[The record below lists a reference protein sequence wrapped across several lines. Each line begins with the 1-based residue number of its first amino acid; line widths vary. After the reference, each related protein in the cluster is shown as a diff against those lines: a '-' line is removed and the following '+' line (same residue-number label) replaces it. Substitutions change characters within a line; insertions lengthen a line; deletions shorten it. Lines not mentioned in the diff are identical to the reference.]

1 MFRCS
6 CLCVN
11 GYFFAFSL
19 TNSFCTFLNLMA
31 DPHISS
37 CSFSVVSFCIHIN
50 SSVHPHL
57 FNSSYTATAQKPLP
71 PIRHICG
78 LGASVGCERVERTF
92 NTPRL
97 KSQICLIRGNGF
109 VCSSLNELN
118 SNPLTFCSILF
129 IVRILIRLTEVS
141 GMNHMKYKT
150 LIADRLGNSCLD
162 AGFFIS
168 DKIIFYPISLI
179 RSNFKS
185 LLSHVLKKMFFQTC
199 SKERKIKL

>member
-1 MFRCS
+1 MQ
-6 CLCVN
+6 
-11 GYFFAFSL
+11 A
-19 TNSFCTFLNLMA
+19 
-31 DPHISS
+31 H
-37 CSFSVVSFCIHIN
+37 
-50 SSVHPHL
+50 
-57 FNSSYTATAQKPLP
+57 K
-71 PIRHICG
+71 
-78 LGASVGCERVERTF
+78 RTF

-185 LLSHVLKKMFFQTC
+185 LLSHVLKKMFFQTY

>member
-1 MFRCS
+1 M
-6 CLCVN
+6 
-11 GYFFAFSL
+11 
-19 TNSFCTFLNLMA
+19 
-31 DPHISS
+31 
-37 CSFSVVSFCIHIN
+37 
-50 SSVHPHL
+50 
-57 FNSSYTATAQKPLP
+57 
-71 PIRHICG
+71 
-78 LGASVGCERVERTF
+78 ERTF
-92 NTPRL
+92 NAPRL
-97 KSQICLIRGNGF
+97 KSQICLIGGNGF

-199 SKERKIKL
+199 SKERKIHLYDLIIFYQRSKTLYFKGSTSIFVYMFKKKNT

>member
-1 MFRCS
+1 MKNHS
-6 CLCVN
+6 CNLHAPICGIFCLHSVDVAR
-11 GYFFAFSL
+11 YAALIQAKSP
-19 TNSFCTFLNLMA
+19 TNCNSHLAESIF
-31 DPHISS
+31 HSS
-37 CSFSVVSFCIHIN
+37 RHCQNHRSTI
-50 SSVHPHL
+50 
-57 FNSSYTATAQKPLP
+57 LP
-71 PIRHICG
+71 ICG
-78 LGASVGCERVERTF
+78 LGASVGCERMERTF
-92 NTPRL
+92 NAPRL
-97 KSQICLIRGNGF
+97 KSQICLIGGNGF

-129 IVRILIRLTEVS
+129 IVRVLIRLTEVS